1 MKPHAIL
8 LRAPGEIDPASRS
21 RAAGTAGAP
30 AILQRSDDDFVDAV
44 LEDLRSGAGRD
55 GLAASLAT
63 TRADGVLKL
72 FQPVQ
77 RQFHVALLE
86 AVCDA
91 PGAPR
96 IDPARIES
104 AGMVLR
110 RIRPGGTAREGWMRA
125 AGRLRGWVA
134 IDTETERDARHDPLP
149 ANRLARKAVG
159 PPALARE
166 LATFA
171 AQVPGALLA
180 EHVIHCSSHRRMSAP
195 MPARLSITASCRRR
209 AATYRKR
216 PARCRRV
223 SRPAAPRFAI
233 IWWRRWP
240 GRPCRCRAPAHR

>member
-180 EHVIHCSSHRRMSAP
+180 EHVIPLFLAP
-195 MPARLSITASCRRR
+195 PDVCADAGKTFITASCRRR
-209 AATYRKR
+209 AAMYRKR